1 MQHSISATFYVC
13 NIFYLF
19 ITYLFVNM
27 MIATEKLYMPINKMI
42 EWRVFMRICILHM
55 EVVFGRILKTCLA
68 ETRKHKT
75 KFIKRVPSRQ
85 VKAGNKS
92 LIQMT
97 LLDEILYIINHCSFK
112 QFCFLKTF
120 YTQIYSKNFSYYV
133 CLI

>member
-1 MQHSISATFYVC
+1 MKSFYEDLYSPYAGC
-13 NIFYLF
+13 IWENLENLF
-19 ITYLFVNM
+19 SW
-27 MIATEKLYMPINKMI
+27 NK
-42 EWRVFMRICILHM
+42 
-55 EVVFGRILKTCLA
+55 KTQSKIYKKSSKQ
-68 ETRKHKT
+68 T
-75 KFIKRVPSRQ
+75 